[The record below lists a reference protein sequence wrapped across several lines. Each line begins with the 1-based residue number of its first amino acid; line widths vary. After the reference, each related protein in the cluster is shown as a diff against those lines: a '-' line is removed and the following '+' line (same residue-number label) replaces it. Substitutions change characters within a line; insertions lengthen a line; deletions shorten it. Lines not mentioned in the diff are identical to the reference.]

1 MSMTRDIGNARKG
14 AEQGQAA
21 QKQVEVE
28 VEAEVEVEVEVEAE
42 AEVEVEVKA
51 EAEAEAEVATAA
63 AAAAAAAAAEAAA
76 AAQAEEERLAV
87 KVKEEQEAAAE
98 ATARAEAAAAK
109 AAAQAEAE
117 AVAQAA
123 AEAAAHAEA
132 EAEAAA
138 QAEAEAQA
146 EAAAQA
152 AAAEEEKAARIAA
165 EQEAARL
172 LAADTEE
179 KLRLATE
186 AVDHARRELE
196 AARSEVKEAAPRGG
210 YHSLPSDHPLRMEL
224 DRASKQY
231 SGLVATTAAAR
242 QQARLRL
249 RHGVEKR
256 KIVLP
261 AGSDAAADTQRS
273 CRKIAEKTSILSLML
288 ALALLLLS
296 ATYNRHSSGLFAG
309 LGRSGHRAAAAPL
322 PWSGGRGNDAHGR
335 SSNSTEGGTSNTT
348 AMMDDEDNDSSDQAG
363 REHAT
368 YAEPITIPPPPAPA
382 PLVVLPIRPDECP
395 KGWAGPECNRCGPGF
410 GGTFCDL
417 RVAVP
422 PAPGAVAAA
431 AAAAAAAAQA
441 SKDSR
446 PTGYEASEKGAGAFA
461 NAPPV
466 PGAEWGGGVSTRAA
480 STGAG
485 GAGETAVPT
494 LRPFHASRDNMTET
508 AGESDTHSSSGGGGG
523 AGVVVLAGAEL
534 LSVDRG
540 QWMSV

>member
-1 MSMTRDIGNARKG
+1 
-14 AEQGQAA
+14 
-21 QKQVEVE
+21 
-28 VEAEVEVEVEVEAE
+28 
-42 AEVEVEVKA
+42 
-51 EAEAEAEVATAA
+51 
-63 AAAAAAAAAEAAA
+63 
-76 AAQAEEERLAV
+76 
-87 KVKEEQEAAAE
+87 
-98 ATARAEAAAAK
+98 
-109 AAAQAEAE
+109 
-117 AVAQAA
+117 
-123 AEAAAHAEA
+123 
-132 EAEAAA
+132 
-138 QAEAEAQA
+138 
-146 EAAAQA
+146 
-152 AAAEEEKAARIAA
+152 
-165 EQEAARL
+165 
-172 LAADTEE
+172 
-179 KLRLATE
+179 
-186 AVDHARRELE
+186 
-196 AARSEVKEAAPRGG
+196 
-210 YHSLPSDHPLRMEL
+210 
-224 DRASKQY
+224 
-231 SGLVATTAAAR
+231 
-242 QQARLRL
+242 
-249 RHGVEKR
+249 
-256 KIVLP
+256 
-261 AGSDAAADTQRS
+261 
-273 CRKIAEKTSILSLML
+273 L
-288 ALALLLLS
+288 ALALVLLS

-322 PWSGGRGNDAHGR
+322 PWSGGRGDDAHGR

-348 AMMDDEDNDSSDQAG
+348 AMMDDEDNDSSDQEG

-422 PAPGAVAAA
+422 PAPGAVAA

-508 AGESDTHSSSGGGGG
+508 AGECDTHSTSGGG